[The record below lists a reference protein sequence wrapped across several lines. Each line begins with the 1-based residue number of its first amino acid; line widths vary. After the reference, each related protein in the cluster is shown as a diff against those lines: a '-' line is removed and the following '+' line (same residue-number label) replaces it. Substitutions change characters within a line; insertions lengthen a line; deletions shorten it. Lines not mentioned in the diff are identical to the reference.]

1 MSEKRNWD
9 RIKEQNVSDTVR
21 YRDVYEDQQ
30 LERSK
35 IEKKQSPVS
44 RTIFAVIVSLFVVFL
59 VYLIWSVASYM
70 SGSLYADDE
79 QSSILSEYGSDKSYY
94 IRIDTIDAM
103 TGIHS
108 QYQAIDENGEP
119 YGELYD
125 DYDDVPVPDWYKAAS
140 ATAEGGNVNA
150 RLGLEGG
157 FDYHFRPTFLKV
169 LVSFV
174 IGAAVFAILYQ
185 VLMRNLD
192 AQNAMNDTSDIN
204 QYPNDQ
210 HIALPEEIQR
220 KFDWFPDVG
229 AHSNVQV
236 SSMISH
242 MALKN
247 KGLNRIEVAKRAKT
261 DILDE
266 DGDILYYKGEILLD
280 DDGNPITES
289 APMIDE
295 KFMDDLFTASGT
307 PKDKSIRK
315 YYDATTID
323 YNKGNKDR
331 EKLKGFDTVADLI
344 NNDWVL
350 PLYEPQRPAGAYV
363 VDTAPVN
370 TMCLAITRAG
380 KGWFS
385 PVHTVMCES

>member
-9 RIKEQNVSDTVR
+9 HIKEQNVSDTVR

-44 RTIFAVIVSLFVVFL
+44 RTIFAVVVSLFVVFL
-59 VYLIWSVASYM
+59 VYLIWSVVSYM
-70 SGSLYADDE
+70 GGSLQADGGQATVTADD
-79 QSSILSEYGSDKSYY
+79 GSVVSYY
-94 IRIDTIDAM
+94 TEISSVNHDDLGGITIK
-103 TGIHS
+103 
-108 QYQAIDENGEP
+108 YQAVDENGEP
-119 YGELYD
+119 YGETYD
-125 DYDDVPVPDWYKAAS
+125 RIEDVPIPDWYKTAS
-140 ATAEGGNVNA
+140 VTTEGGNVNT
-150 RLGLEGG
+150 RLELEGG
-157 FDYHFRPTFLKV
+157 FDYHFRPTFFKV
-169 LVSFV
+169 LVSLV
-174 IGAAVFAILYQ
+174 AGAIVFAILYQ

-247 KGLNRIEVAKRAKT
+247 KGLNRVEVAKRAKN

-289 APMIDE
+289 VSMIDE

-315 YYDATTID
+315 YYDATAID
-323 YNKGNKDR
+323 YNKGNQDR
-331 EKLKGFDTVADLI
+331 EKLKDFDTVADLI

-370 TMCLAITRAG
+370 TM
-380 KGWFS
+380 
-385 PVHTVMCES
+385 V